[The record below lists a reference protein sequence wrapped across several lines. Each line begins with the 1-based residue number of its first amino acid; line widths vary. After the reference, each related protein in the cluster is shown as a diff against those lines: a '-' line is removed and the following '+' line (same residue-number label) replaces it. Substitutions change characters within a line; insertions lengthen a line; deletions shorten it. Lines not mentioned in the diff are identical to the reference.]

1 SAACRHSTCGM
12 KRYTITSRHHGTGN
26 TAMRLLRQALL
37 GPAIAAL
44 LLVSAGCPAAAE
56 PPRVLAS
63 ISPIGSLAAAVMRGV
78 GEPAVL
84 LPPGASPHAYTMRP
98 SDARALAA
106 ADLVL
111 WIGPSLET
119 FLAQPLATLAQPGAA
134 VDLLDSEGMT
144 LHDSRSG

>member
-1 SAACRHSTCGM
+1 
-12 KRYTITSRHHGTGN
+12 
-26 TAMRLLRQALL
+26 
-37 GPAIAAL
+37 
-44 LLVSAGCPAAAE
+44 AGCPAAAE

-134 VDLLDSEGMT
+134 VDLLGSEGMT
-144 LHDSRSG
+144 LHDSRSGGVWEAGDHGHGGGHDEDGHDGDGHGHSHEHAHGGGTV